1 MGELRMDMTGIPENI
16 SGTYRIECTL
26 GAGGSGVVYKAWHS
40 RLHKYVVIKE
50 DMLSPLIDMEARRS
64 EVEALKNIRSMYVP
78 QVFDFL
84 TDGDRSFTVIEY
96 VEGVS
101 FDKLLVSGRGIAG
114 HRLAK
119 LYWQLASALK
129 SIHRR
134 NVCHRD
140 IKPSNIM
147 LTPEGDVYLIDF
159 NSALVE
165 GNSARLFSR
174 SPGYASPEQYELFSR
189 LERAAESRSEPDAVK
204 NRDDGVE
211 TILLESDCVT
221 EQIADDV
228 AYRRAY
234 PDMPFQVP
242 DSEPQRE
249 TQVCIDWKR
258 SDIYSLGATMY
269 HLLTGKRPTERAGA
283 GETMDGLDRSG
294 GGIGRIIERSMR
306 RDPSERF
313 SSAGELAGAIRDLRH
328 NDPRQT
334 TRQTHTSNPQDLT
347 A

>member
-1 MGELRMDMTGIPENI
+1 MDMTGIPENI

-50 DMLSPLIDMEARRS
+50 DMLSPVIDMEARRS

-84 TDGDRSFTVIEY
+84 TDGDRSFTVIEF

-101 FDKLLVSGRGIAG
+101 FDKLLVNGQGFAG
-114 HRLAK
+114 HRLVG
-119 LYWQLASALK
+119 LYRQLASALK
-129 SIHRR
+129 SIHKR

-165 GNSARLFSR
+165 GNGARLFSR

-189 LERAAESRSEPDAVK
+189 LERTSAMSRSRPDAIK

-211 TILLESDCVT
+211 TILLGSDCVT
-221 EQIADDV
+221 ELIEDDSI
-228 AYRRAY
+228 YRHAH
-234 PDMPFQVP
+234 PEKPFPVP
-242 DSEPQRE
+242 DSGPRRE
-249 TQVCIDWKR
+249 AQVCIDWKR

-269 HLLTGKRPTERAGA
+269 HLLTGKRPPERADA
-283 GETMDGLDRSG
+283 GETMDVTDRSG
-294 GGIGRIIERSMR
+294 GGIRHIIERSMR

-313 SSAGELAGAIRDLRH
+313 SSAEELAGAIGDLR
-328 NDPRQT
+328 NTDPR
-334 TRQTHTSNPQDLT
+334 RTHRI
-347 A
+347 